1 MICHR
6 HEETTNRGPFFA
18 VHWHDDF
25 WKNMFVFVRCFSRK
39 RPRRVL
45 SKKAL
50 PLKTVIKDCPKFCWS
65 DGCLYRLSSKTAQS
79 SAEVMAV
86 FKDCH
91 TRLPKVLL
99 KWWLSSKIVIK
110 DCLKFAEVMAVLQD
124 CHQRLPK
131 VLLKWWLSLKI
142 VIKDCPKFCWSDGCL

>member
-1 MICHR
+1 MTWGWFLLNINSFPTPDALSSRTSSPPSSTASRWPWCSL
-6 HEETTNRGPFFA
+6 
-18 VHWHDDF
+18 WHLRVYVPRNLGKGSNF
-25 WKNMFVFVRCFSRK
+25 WEILFFSRK

-50 PLKTVIKDCPKFCWS
+50 SLNIVIKHCLKFCWS
-65 DGCLYRLSSKTAQS
+65 DGCLERLSSKTAQS

-86 FKDCH
+86 
-91 TRLPKVLL
+91 L
-99 KWWLSSKIVIK
+99 K
-110 DCLKFAEVMAVLQD
+110 D

-142 VIKDCPKFCWSDGCL
+142 VIKNCPKFCWSDGCL